1 MKARDRLTDAQIA
14 DAAAQ
19 LDGWIVRDGKLFR
32 EFEFADFIQAF
43 GFMSSVALIAQQLDH
58 HPDWTNVYNRV
69 TIALHTHDR
78 GGITSRDVELA
89 RRIDGLR
96 PQTSV

>member
-1 MKARDRLTDAQIA
+1 MMARERLTDAQVA
-14 DAAAQ
+14 DAVAQ
-19 LDGWIVRDGKLFR
+19 LDGWIVRDGKLVR

-69 TIALHTHDR
+69 SIALHTHDR

-89 RRIDGLR
+89 GRIDGLR